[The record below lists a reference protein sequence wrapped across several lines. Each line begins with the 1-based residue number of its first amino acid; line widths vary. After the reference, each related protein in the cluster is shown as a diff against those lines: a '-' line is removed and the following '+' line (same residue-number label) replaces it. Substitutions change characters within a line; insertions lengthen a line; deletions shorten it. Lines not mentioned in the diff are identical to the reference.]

1 MMDPGGSPSGRDE
14 LAAGQHGGKHIRR
27 RLELQA
33 QDIGKPAFAGLD
45 DDTTVTRDQPAQH
58 RVGVPGPVDKVSTTP
73 LTEEADHDDG
83 QASPFDAHLE
93 AGDTRRGPGL
103 TASQGA

>member
-1 MMDPGGSPSGRDE
+1 MDPGGSPSGRDE
-14 LAAGQHGGKHIRR
+14 LAAGQHGGKHIWR

-33 QDIGKPAFAGLD
+33 HHIGKPALAGLD
-45 DDTTVTRDQPAQH
+45 DDTAVTRGQPAQH
-58 RVGVPGPVDKVSTTP
+58 RVGVPGPVDKVVTT

-103 TASQGA
+103 TAPSLGT